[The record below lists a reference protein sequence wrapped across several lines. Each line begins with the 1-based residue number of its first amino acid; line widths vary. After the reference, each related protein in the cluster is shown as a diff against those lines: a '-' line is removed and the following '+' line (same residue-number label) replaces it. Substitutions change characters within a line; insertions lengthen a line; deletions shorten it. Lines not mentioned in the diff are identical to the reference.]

1 MPGTYRVLTT
11 PAFEREFRKL
21 VRKNPEIKNYL
32 EQTVEIIETDPQN
45 VTRETGSSG
54 FVKVIGDSDMMFP
67 AAMSSCTPFATEG
80 KHIDRPPSLAFPP
93 PRGKEL
99 KGKNGIAA

>member
-45 VTRETGSSG
+45 VTRSHDIKQLKDVKPGDGQFRLRKGDWRFRYDVSG
-54 FVKVIGDSDMMFP
+54 RDVVLHSFRHRRE
-67 AAMSSCTPFATEG
+67 AY
-80 KHIDRPPSLAFPP
+80 R
-93 PRGKEL
+93 
-99 KGKNGIAA
+99 